1 MQAYLDLRSEIDFEK
16 LKKPAE
22 IIRNGGIVI
31 FPTETV
37 YGIGTNGLD
46 EKAIKKLY
54 EVKKRPFDKPISL
67 LVSGIEMIEKVA
79 KDISEKEYELMKKHF
94 PGPFT
99 IILKKKN
106 IVPDILTANGEYVG
120 VRVPDN
126 EIARKLIEDAGV
138 PIAAPSANISGKD
151 SGTRIKDII
160 NDFDGKVD
168 YIIDCGESKLG
179 ISSTVVKVV
188 DEIPVVL
195 RQGSVEVKW

>member
-195 RQGSVEVKW
+195 RQGSVEVK